1 MNPFSNTRLFSV
13 KELFPLLINGKGNNN
28 ILSDG
33 DSTPYLGAKKDENG
47 VMRYCAKDSAL
58 TMKGNCICF
67 ICNGAGSV
75 GYTLY
80 MDRPF
85 IATSDIVAGYN
96 DNLNPYIAMYLI
108 SLFDLERPRFSYGRK
123 WKKTLKDTTIPL
135 PQTDS
140 GNVDWVAI
148 DSYIKNS
155 IMPILPSRAKT
166 IWSLGVDKTPITQNS
181 LKLSDRDWKWFRY
194 DEVFKICKGFY
205 NKKPDHNPNGDIPFI
220 GATDANNGVT
230 SLTDIETIM
239 ISTKTGDLPNSPL
252 EDKLFKPNCITV
264 SNNGSVGYAFY
275 QSKAFTCSHD
285 VNPLYLLDRDMNKY
299 IGMFL
304 CSIIELDRYRWNYG
318 RKWRPIRMPSSM
330 IKLPV
335 NSSGKP
341 DWQFMEEYIKRLP
354 FSNQI

>member
-47 VMRYCAKDSAL
+47 VMRYCAKDSSL

-85 IATSDIVAGYN
+85 IATSDIVAVYN

-135 PQTDS
+135 PQTNS

-148 DSYIKNS
+148 DSYIKS
-155 IMPILPSRAKT
+155 
-166 IWSLGVDKTPITQNS
+166 
-181 LKLSDRDWKWFRY
+181 
-194 DEVFKICKGFY
+194 
-205 NKKPDHNPNGDIPFI
+205 
-220 GATDANNGVT
+220 
-230 SLTDIETIM
+230 
-239 ISTKTGDLPNSPL
+239 
-252 EDKLFKPNCITV
+252 LFK
-264 SNNGSVGYAFY
+264 
-275 QSKAFTCSHD
+275 
-285 VNPLYLLDRDMNKY
+285 NK
-299 IGMFL
+299 
-304 CSIIELDRYRWNYG
+304 CE
-318 RKWRPIRMPSSM
+318 
-330 IKLPV
+330 
-335 NSSGKP
+335 
-341 DWQFMEEYIKRLP
+341 
-354 FSNQI
+354 